1 MRKRIYR
8 TVDVKALNLDEF
20 RKVVKNQKIVLGV
33 DVAKED
39 FVAALMNEKREVLF
53 TIKWKHPIETGV
65 LLDVMLHKLPDWGV
79 TGCDAP
85 QAATVFFRCGH
96 GAELDLWRCLEGLI
110 FWQWHQGLPC
120 KSETVS

>member
-8 TVDVKALNLDEF
+8 AVDVKALNLDEL

-39 FVAALMNEKREVLF
+39 FVAALMNEKREVLSM
-53 TIKWKHPIETGV
+53 TKWKHPMETGM
-65 LLDVMLHKLPDWGV
+65 LLDVVLHKLPWSSLDVAIEPSG
-79 TGCDAP
+79 TYGDALR
-85 QAATVFFRCGH
+85 AFNGN
-96 GAELDLWRCLEGLI
+96 
-110 FWQWHQGLPC
+110 QGLPC